1 MNEYQKALETLK
13 SKDVKLCVYKDVDL
27 EQQPTLF
34 DLYHSELFVMK
45 ELVEKATSRKVVSNT
60 NIEPY
65 WVCPMCGNFLI
76 KKSEARDLKPFVKH
90 VFLNDYCY
98 KCGQHLDWSKN
109 NE

>member
-1 MNEYQKALETLK
+1 MNEYQKAFLVLKEHATFET
-13 SKDVKLCVYKDVDL
+13 VD
-27 EQQPTLF
+27 
-34 DLYHSELFVMK
+34 ELIVMK
-45 ELVEKATSRKVVSNT
+45 ELVDKSIPKKVVSNT

-65 WVCPMCGNFLI
+65 WTCPVCGNFLI
-76 KKSEARDLKPFVKH
+76 EKSEASNLKPFVKH